1 MKKLSEYKDEEALV
15 LLADLIDPITDIV
28 GDKEVVS
35 AFRKKGKL
43 HGAKLAIKKHTK
55 SVFKC
60 LAILEQVPVEDYHC
74 NIITLPKTIL
84 DIINDT
90 DLIDF
95 FNSQSQQMD
104 AESSGSAMGSGE
116 EKE

>member
-1 MKKLSEYKDEEALV
+1 MKKLSEYKDEEALTLV
-15 LLADLIDPITDIV
+15 ADLIDPITDIL

-35 AFRKKGKL
+35 TFRKGKL
-43 HGAKLAIKKHTK
+43 NGVKLAIKKHSK
-55 SVFKC
+55 SVFQC
-60 LAILEQVPVEDYHC
+60 LAILEQVPVDEYHC
-74 NIITLPKTIL
+74 NVITLPKTIL

-95 FNSQSQQMD
+95 FSSQSQQMD
-104 AESSGSAMGSGE
+104 EESSGSAMENGE